1 MRTKNQ
7 IHALTGHLN
16 TVSSVVCQG
25 ADPQIITGSEDSTIK
40 LWDLAA
46 GKTMTTLTHHKKG
59 VRSIVVHPTQQGM
72 LSGSSSVIKQWR
84 LPAGNFLQNLEGQNT
99 IINTMAVNQ
108 DNVVFSG
115 GIYLSL
121 FFLGAIF

>member
-16 TVSSVVCQG
+16 TVTAIKCQG
-25 ADPQIITGSEDSTIK
+25 TDPQIITGSEDSTIK

-59 VRSIVVHPTQQGM
+59 VRSLDIHPTQQGM
-72 LSGSSSVIKQWR
+72 VSGSSSAIKQWR
-84 LPAGNFLQNLEGQNT
+84 LPQGNFLQNLEGQNT
-99 IINTMAVNQ
+99 IINSMAINQ
-108 DNVVFSG
+108 DNVLFSG
-115 GIYLSL
+115 GMDS
-121 FFLGAIF
+121 FDGEKS